1 MLAGAFFTRH
11 ATAEHACGSTLADCG
26 WSSGDGV
33 PSSGIIDLAIGL
45 VLVFGVAA
53 ALSSAVTEGVAR
65 FCGLRGEFLLRGL
78 CELLD
83 GRKDPIKLDSPEDS
97 YAKVSGLI
105 KAKVSG
111 LIKEPTG
118 SSSAV
123 PSATSA
129 LLGGP
134 NLRNRGAASL
144 GMSLQPPGRSG
155 GLPELAVRPPWERW
169 RWCRS
174 LPSYIPAK
182 SFAEAVV
189 DLVVPDATG
198 EITMATVRK
207 GVDALPEE
215 MATFKPSL
223 QALVK
228 NAGSDIGVFRASV
241 ERWFDHEMDH
251 VSREYKRHVAKITL
265 VAGAIFVVLF
275 NINALTIGRYLYSG
289 SAVNSALTS
298 VAVSSTKCP
307 AEPQVVCLADLKTRL
322 SLVVQVPVGWTPVAD
337 CVAPG
342 ARCNWSDKYGIF
354 SQHGGSLGQAAVTL
368 IGLLLTIVAL
378 LPGARF
384 WFNLL
389 SRLRNALG

>member
-1 MLAGAFFTRH
+1 
-11 ATAEHACGSTLADCG
+11 
-26 WSSGDGV
+26 V
-33 PSSGIIDLAIGL
+33 PSSGVIDLAIGL

-83 GRKDPIKLDSPEDS
+83 GRKKPIKLDSPEES
-97 YAKVSGLI
+97 YAE
-105 KAKVSG
+105 VSG
-111 LIKEPTG
+111 LIKEPAG

-134 NLRNRGAASL
+134 NLRNRGMASL
-144 GMSLQPPGRSG
+144 GMSLQPPSRSE
-155 GLPELAVRPPWERW
+155 GLPELAVRPPERW
-169 RWCRS
+169 RQCRS

-189 DLVVPDATG
+189 DLLVPDATG
-198 EITMATVRK
+198 EITMATVSK
-207 GVDALPEE
+207 GVEALPEK

-228 NAGSDIGVFRASV
+228 NAGSDIGVFRDSV
-241 ERWFDHEMDH
+241 ERWFDYEMDH

-289 SAVNSALTS
+289 STVNSALTS
-298 VAVSSTKCP
+298 VAVSSNKCP
-307 AEPQVVCLADLKTRL
+307 ATEDPLECLVDFKTHL
-322 SLVVQVPVGWTPVAD
+322 SLVVQVPIGWTPVAD
-337 CVAPG
+337 CLTRS

-354 SQHGGSLGQAAVTL
+354 SQHGHSLGQAAVTL

-389 SRLRNALG
+389 SRLRNQLG

>member
-1 MLAGAFFTRH
+1 M
-11 ATAEHACGSTLADCG
+11 
-26 WSSGDGV
+26 
-33 PSSGIIDLAIGL
+33 PSSGVIDLAIGL

-83 GRKDPIKLDSPEDS
+83 GRKDQINLGTPEDS
-97 YAKVSGLI
+97 YGEVSGVI
-105 KAKVSG
+105 KDPAASG
-111 LIKEPTG
+111 P
-118 SSSAV
+118 AV
-123 PSATSA
+123 PSVTSA

-134 NLRNRGAASL
+134 NLRNRGTASQ
-144 GMSLQPPGRSG
+144 GMTLQPPDRSG
-155 GLPELAVRPPWERW
+155 GLPKLAVRPPWERW
-169 RWCRS
+169 RRCRS
-174 LPSYIPAK
+174 LPSYIPAE

-198 EITMATVRK
+198 AITMATVRE
-207 GVDALPEE
+207 GVDALPDE
-215 MATFKPSL
+215 MTTFKPSL

-228 NAGSDIGVFRASV
+228 NAGNDIGVFRASV

-275 NINALTIGRYLYSG
+275 NINALTIGRYLYSD

-298 VAVSSTKCP
+298 VAVSSAKCQNG
-307 AEPQVVCLADLKTRL
+307 ESQVLCLVNLKTHL

-337 CVAPG
+337 CVIPKTD
-342 ARCNWSDKYGIF
+342 CNWLDRYGIF
-354 SQHGGSLGQAAVTL
+354 SRHASSIGQATVTL
-368 IGLLLTIVAL
+368 IGLSLTIVAL